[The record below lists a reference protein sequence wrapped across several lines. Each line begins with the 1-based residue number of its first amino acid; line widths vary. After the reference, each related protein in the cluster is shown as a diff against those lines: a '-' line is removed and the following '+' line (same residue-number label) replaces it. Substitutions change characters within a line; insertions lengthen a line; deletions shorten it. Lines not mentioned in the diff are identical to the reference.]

1 MNASRK
7 APPGSRWVDATNVQQ
22 PNISPRA
29 AEPDHARNNAMSTAF
44 SICQSCHMRVCRL
57 LLMLLGAA
65 QMWSVSVPAL
75 ANTPNLRLAIER
87 DYAPFIFSG
96 ADGQPQGLS
105 MDILSLVLRQ
115 SGLQVQPLP
124 AQPLAVLLDD
134 LREQRADL
142 ITSLRSTPQ
151 RAEFLV
157 FSRPYIEVPAIL
169 IIGRSVSS
177 TDARKGLR
185 GLANQPVAVGKG
197 YGVEQPMRQRY
208 PEVRWQAVEDDAM
221 ALRGVAEGRFAGAVA
236 DAASVAYL
244 IRRDG
249 HKDLSPAGRVGFDY
263 PLSFALSK
271 AHAELMPRIDHAIQS
286 VPQAERQAVID
297 RWMGDLDLNA
307 FDQHPPWLLWSG
319 TALALTGA
327 LLIGW
332 RWRRRHTPQDKPNIH
347 KTTRS

>member
-1 MNASRK
+1 MNLTR
-7 APPGSRWVDATNVQQ
+7 R
-22 PNISPRA
+22 
-29 AEPDHARNNAMSTAF
+29 
-44 SICQSCHMRVCRL
+44 
-57 LLMLLGAA
+57 LLMLLGAGLIWTA
-65 QMWSVSVPAL
+65 PPPTWADAPS
-75 ANTPNLRLAIER
+75 LRLAVEK
-87 DYAPFIFSG
+87 DYAPFIFS
-96 ADGQPQGLS
+96 DSEGQPQGLS
-105 MDILSLVLRQ
+105 MEILTLVLRE
-115 SGLQVQPLP
+115 SGLQVRPLP

-134 LREQRADL
+134 LRQQRADL

-169 IIGRSVSS
+169 IVGTSISS
-177 TDARKGLR
+177 TEAQKGLR

-208 PEVRWQAVEDDAM
+208 PEVQWQAVEDDAA

-249 HKDLSPAGRVGFDY
+249 FTDLQPAGRVGFDY

-271 AHAELMPRIDHAIQS
+271 SHAALMPQIDRAIQS

-297 RWMGDLDLNA
+297 RWMGDLDLDA
-307 FDQHPPWLLWSG
+307 FDQHPRWLLWSG
-319 TALALTGA
+319 TALALTGMT
-327 LLIGW
+327 LIAW
-332 RWRRRHTPQDKPNIH
+332 RWRSRRTSSSNGNNREE
-347 KTTRS
+347 TRS